1 VGVTRTP
8 QNQRDTHPACNGTA
22 NYDPRV
28 AHALRSAGCN
38 YQLTPSGD
46 YVLSFE
52 LPRDRTHTVII
63 NSRTAQV
70 GIRELRCIYA
80 CGYASED
87 PLPGDVMTELLT
99 RNADYHIGAWEIAG
113 DEEMRLAIL
122 AACIAADSPA
132 VELVCVALCLAQAA
146 DDLEESLTADDRF

>member
-1 VGVTRTP
+1 MRT
-8 QNQRDTHPACNGTA
+8 QYNNQDTPTAANAAAC
-22 NYDPRV
+22 DHRV
-28 AHALRSAGCN
+28 ARALRSAGCT
-38 YQLTPSGD
+38 YQLTPFGD
-46 YVLSFE
+46 FVLSFE
-52 LPRDRTHTVII
+52 LPRERHHTVII

-113 DEEMRLAIL
+113 DDEMRLAIL

-132 VELVCVALCLAQAA
+132 VELVSVALCVAQAA
-146 DDLEESLTADDRF
+146 DDVEEGFTGDDRF

>member
-1 VGVTRTP
+1 MRTQYNP
-8 QNQRDTHPACNGTA
+8 NDTPPAGNVAA
-22 NYDPRV
+22 NCDPRV
-28 AHALRSAGCN
+28 AHALRSAGGN

-70 GIRELRCIYA
+70 GMREMRCVYA

-87 PLPGDVMTELLT
+87 PIPGEVMTELLT
-99 RNADYHIGAWEIAG
+99 RNADYHIGAWEITG
-113 DEEMRLAIL
+113 DDEMRLAIL

-132 VELVCVALCLAQAA
+132 VELVCVALCVAQAA
-146 DDLEESLTADDRF
+146 DDLEESLTGDDRF